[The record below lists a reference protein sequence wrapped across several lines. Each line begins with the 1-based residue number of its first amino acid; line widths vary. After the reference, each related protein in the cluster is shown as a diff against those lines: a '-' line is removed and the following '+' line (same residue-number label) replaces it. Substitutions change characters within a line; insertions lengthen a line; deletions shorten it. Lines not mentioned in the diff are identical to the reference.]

1 MPCAACSRT
10 KTITYSSLN
19 NINNANLSS
28 QQNIKLLSSSL
39 LTSKKKLLF
48 TPNINSKLNTRTVLN
63 NVGNNNFRKLQ
74 F

>member
-10 KTITYSSLN
+10 KTISESNFN
-19 NINNANLSS
+19 NIDRSNLSS
-28 QQNIKLLSSSL
+28 QQNIKLFSSSL

-48 TPNINSKLNTRTVLN
+48 TPNINSKLNTKMKLN
-63 NVGNNNFRKLQ
+63 NVSNNNFRKLQ